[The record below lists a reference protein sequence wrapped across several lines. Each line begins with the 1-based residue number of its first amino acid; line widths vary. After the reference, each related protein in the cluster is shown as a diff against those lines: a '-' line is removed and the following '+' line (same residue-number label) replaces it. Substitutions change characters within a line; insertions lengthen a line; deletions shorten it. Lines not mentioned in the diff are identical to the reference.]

1 RLLDA
6 GAQTIASGDVQPW
19 RQEWGTL
26 EGDDARTMRW
36 PNRANL
42 GAENHPADDYRID
55 SKADLAYGATEVTGD
70 APLGSDLAPLPPAAP
85 NGAARASDRARA
97 TMVRPD
103 SEDGV
108 PKSRAEPAPY
118 SGEKIALGAP
128 RDPPFDLGL
137 HLKTVQRTQRFA
149 ERVVLHLVN
158 GGDKT

>member
-1 RLLDA
+1 WAGGGRLLDA

-70 APLGSDLAPLPPAAP
+70 APLGCDLAALPPARTNWLARTYDRVL
-85 NGAARASDRARA
+85 AANVLPASDQ
-97 TMVRPD
+97 
-103 SEDGV
+103 GV
-108 PKSRAEPAPY
+108 PQ
-118 SGEKIALGAP
+118 I
-128 RDPPFDLGL
+128 
-137 HLKTVQRTQRFA
+137 Q
-149 ERVVLHLVN
+149 
-158 GGDKT
+158 